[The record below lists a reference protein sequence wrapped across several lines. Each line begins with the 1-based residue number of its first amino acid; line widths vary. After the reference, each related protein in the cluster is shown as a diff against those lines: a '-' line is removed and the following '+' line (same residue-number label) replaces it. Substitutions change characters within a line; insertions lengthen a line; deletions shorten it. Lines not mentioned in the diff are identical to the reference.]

1 MWGRS
6 PPPTPPARVPSTEGN
21 IQEQSDVLVAES
33 ALLSARMIGFSK
45 KQHEE
50 RRLICLSG
58 TGILI
63 VAMGNVIDVEHLLA
77 IGRQTYFFTSVSG
90 WQLAIWRRIMFTRSI
105 TLFLATLCL
114 SSVAVSAG
122 LAQSHKLKD
131 EAKQSEKAAKVFQ
144 EIMDTPD
151 KGIPSELLDNAECVA
166 VFPDVIKAGF
176 IVGGRGGRGVA
187 SCRTARGWSAPAFF
201 NLGGGSIGL
210 QIGAQSTD
218 FVLLF
223 MNKQGLNSLLSD
235 KFEIGADASVAA
247 GPVGRQAG
255 ASTDVKL
262 DAQILSYSRSKGL
275 FAGVELKGVVINS
288 DKDDMRD
295 VYGEGVTA
303 KAVLQENKVTA
314 PDSVRALP
322 SALGRYSERKAER

>member
-1 MWGRS
+1 
-6 PPPTPPARVPSTEGN
+6 
-21 IQEQSDVLVAES
+21 
-33 ALLSARMIGFSK
+33 
-45 KQHEE
+45 
-50 RRLICLSG
+50 
-58 TGILI
+58 
-63 VAMGNVIDVEHLLA
+63 
-77 IGRQTYFFTSVSG
+77 
-90 WQLAIWRRIMFTRSI
+90 
-105 TLFLATLCL
+105 
-114 SSVAVSAG
+114 
-122 LAQSHKLKD
+122 
-131 EAKQSEKAAKVFQ
+131 
-144 EIMDTPD
+144 
-151 KGIPSELLDNAECVA
+151 
-166 VFPDVIKAGF
+166 
-176 IVGGRGGRGVA
+176 VA
-187 SCRTARGWSAPAFF
+187 SCRTANGWSAPAFF

-275 FAGVELKGVVINS
+275 FAGLELKGVVIKP

-295 VYGEGVTA
+295 VYGDNVTA
-303 KAVLQENKVTA
+303 KAVLQENKVNA

-322 SALGRYSERKAER
+322 STLGRYSGRKAER